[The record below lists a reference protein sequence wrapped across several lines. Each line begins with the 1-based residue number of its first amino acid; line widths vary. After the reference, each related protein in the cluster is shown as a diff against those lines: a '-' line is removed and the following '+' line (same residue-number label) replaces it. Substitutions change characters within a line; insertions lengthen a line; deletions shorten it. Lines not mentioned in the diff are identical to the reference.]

1 MAADYQQ
8 MAKNIREFYSF
19 SGKKVVAV
27 GAGNGPLTDLVL
39 ESREL
44 IVIDKDPAAIRQWEA
59 KIDAERLQERVA
71 VIHADFCETSPRG
84 DVVYFEFCLHEM
96 NDPGQALRHALTLAP
111 EVLVF
116 DHLPDSEWAFHAAEE
131 DKVRRSTDTLAT
143 FACTRHSEFRTE
155 QRFPE
160 YRQLVEKV
168 SPQGELA
175 LQRAERYSGAA
186 DIAIPMTYGLT
197 LLDREANLNTI
208 GSVHM
213 EKPIQQKH
221 ARRSDEDQ

>member
-8 MAKNIREFYSF
+8 MVQNIREFYSF
-19 SGKKVVAV
+19 SGKKVLAV

-39 ESREL
+39 EARKL
-44 IVIDKDPAAIRQWEA
+44 IVIDKDPTAISQWQGQIA
-59 KIDAERLQERVA
+59 AERLQDRVD

-131 DKVRRSTDTLAT
+131 DKVRRSTDALAD
-143 FACTRHSEFRTE
+143 FACTRRQEFRTE

-160 YRQLVEKV
+160 YQQLVEKV
-168 SPQGELA
+168 SCQGKVA
-175 LQRAERYSGAA
+175 LQRAQRYRGAA

-197 LLDREANLNTI
+197 LLDSEASLSAME
-208 GSVHM
+208 SVHV
-213 EKPIQQKH
+213 KKSI
-221 ARRSDEDQ
+221 

>member
-8 MAKNIREFYSF
+8 IAQNIREFYSF

-39 ESREL
+39 ESRKL
-44 IVIDKDPAAIRQWEA
+44 TVIDKDPAAIRQWEA
-59 KIDAERLQERVA
+59 KVAAEGLQDRVD
-71 VIHADFCETSPRG
+71 VIQADFCETSPHG

-96 NDPGQALRHALTLAP
+96 NNPGQALRHALTLAP
-111 EVLVF
+111 EVLIF

-131 DKVRRSTDTLAT
+131 DKVRRSTDALAD
-143 FACTRHSEFRTE
+143 FACTRRQAFRTE

-168 SPQGELA
+168 SCQGEVA
-175 LQRAERYSGAA
+175 LGRAERYRGAA

-197 LLDREANLNTI
+197 LLDREASLSTI
-208 GSVHM
+208 ESVHV
-213 EKPIQQKH
+213 EKSIQDKH
-221 ARRSDEDQ
+221 ARRSDENQ

>member
-1 MAADYQQ
+1 MAADYKQ
-8 MAKNIREFYSF
+8 MVQNIREFYSF
-19 SGKKVVAV
+19 SGKKVLAV
-27 GAGNGPLTDLVL
+27 GAGGGPLTDLVL
-39 ESREL
+39 ESRKL
-44 IVIDKDPAAIRQWEA
+44 IVIDKDPAAIRYWEA
-59 KIDAERLQERVA
+59 RVA
-71 VIHADFCETSPRG
+71 AEGLQGRVDVIQADFCETSPRG

-111 EVLVF
+111 EVLIF
-116 DHLPDSEWAFHAAEE
+116 DHLPDSEWAFYAAEE
-131 DKVRRSTDTLAT
+131 EKVRSSADALAD
-143 FACTRHSEFRTE
+143 FACMRRREFRTD

-168 SPQGELA
+168 SCQGRVA
-175 LQRAERYSGAA
+175 LERAERYRGAT

-197 LLDREANLNTI
+197 LLDMEASSSTI

-221 ARRSDEDQ
+221 ASRSNEDQ